1 MLLAPELL
9 AELGPLALEARN
21 AVEGVLAGIHRSA
34 ALGSGGEFVQYRAYV
49 PGDDL
54 KHIDW
59 KLLARSGRVFT
70 RVHRTDTEMRCA
82 VLLDSSASMGYQG
95 SSAIATK
102 LHYAQTL
109 AACLAYLARRQG
121 DKAALFVASGDQRRS
136 CPHGTPATF
145 PRFIEQL
152 DGLQPTGSSDLL
164 AAFTEAEAFLGPH
177 RGVIIILSDFWDENP
192 PLVPLLRQASFA
204 KRDCLVFHVLDD
216 DELALPSVGPRRFID
231 SETGEQ
237 ITAAP
242 DSIRASYR
250 SRMSAHLDALRQ
262 SCLDNEAAYHLA
274 TTSMPYGQALTAALC
289 SENTCSGPP
298 TTPGALHYAP
308 RA

>member
-1 MLLAPELL
+1 MQLAPELL

-21 AVEGVLAGIHRSA
+21 AVEGMLAGLHRST
-34 ALGSGGEFVQYRAYV
+34 ALGTGGEFVQYRAYM

-59 KLLARSGRVFT
+59 KLLARSGRVYT

-82 VLLDSSASMGYQG
+82 VLLDSSASMGYKG
-95 SSAIATK
+95 FHALATK

-109 AACLAYLARRQG
+109 AASLAYLAKRQG
-121 DKAALFVASGDQRRS
+121 DKAALFVSSGNLHRASRHGDS
-136 CPHGTPATF
+136 TTF

-152 DGLQPTGSSDLL
+152 DGLQPTGSSDLPS
-164 AAFTEAEAFLGPH
+164 AFTEAESFLGHH
-177 RGVIIILSDFWDENP
+177 RGMMIIISDLWDEHL

-204 KRDCLVFHVLDD
+204 KRDCLVLHVLDD
-216 DELALPSVGPRRFID
+216 DELALPAIGPRRFID

-242 DSIRASYR
+242 ESIRDSYR
-250 SRMSAHLDALRQ
+250 SRMTAHLDTLRQ
-262 SCLDNEAAYHLA
+262 ECLDNGASYHLL
-274 TTSMPYGQALTAALC
+274 TTSTPYVQALTTSLSFEQTSA
-289 SENTCSGPP
+289 EPP
-298 TTPGALHYAP
+298 YSPGALHYAP